1 MTSFLQWRKMTWA
14 ILLAVVLGTVLVI
27 GSGFSLFILGVS
39 LGALGLLWLLR
50 YLTEPLW
57 RQGRGLGMRGRRQ
70 QPPVAT
76 FKPVKSLV
84 EARPG
89 RD

>member
-39 LGALGLLWLLR
+39 LGALGLLWLLGISR
-50 YLTEPLW
+50 SRSGVRVGDWEC
-57 RQGRGLGMRGRRQ
+57 GGD
-70 QPPVAT
+70 A
-76 FKPVKSLV
+76 SN
-84 EARPG
+84 RPWL
-89 RD
+89 RSSP